1 MRFLVYLYYTQ
12 PLYQTSTFGQNHAY
26 CIRIFTVIEIFT
38 MVKNF
43 RQDYDKYPQNFRWK
57 FRILSP
63 VECCWWRWQSRVQM
77 SVCAVASDHSLSLL
91 SLRDNKCILLASRQ
105 LFPIHVVKW
114 RPHDDFVVIGCT
126 DGTVYVWQM
135 ETGMIHT
142 YTV

>member
-1 MRFLVYLYYTQ
+1 
-12 PLYQTSTFGQNHAY
+12 
-26 CIRIFTVIEIFT
+26 
-38 MVKNF
+38 
-43 RQDYDKYPQNFRWK
+43 
-57 FRILSP
+57 
-63 VECCWWRWQSRVQM
+63 M

-135 ETGMIHT
+135 ETGEWHSYSM
-142 YTV
+142 